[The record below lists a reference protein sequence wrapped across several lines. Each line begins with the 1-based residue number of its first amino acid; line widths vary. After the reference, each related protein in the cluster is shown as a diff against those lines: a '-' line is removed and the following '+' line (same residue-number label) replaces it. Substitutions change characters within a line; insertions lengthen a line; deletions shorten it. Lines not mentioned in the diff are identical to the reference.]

1 MIEIRLATAQVGEAR
16 DLERRTGAGGE
27 GEFMG

>member
-1 MIEIRLATAQVGEAR
+1 LTLAGVLDTREGAGGE
-16 DLERRTGAGGE
+16 GAGGE